1 MKDGYSFHANEEDL
15 GREFELMYKTYSQ
28 ILQRMGLDFRA
39 VEADSGAIGGSG
51 SMNLWF

>member
-28 ILQRMGLDFRA
+28 FTKN
-39 VEADSGAIGGSG
+39 GA
-51 SMNLWF
+51 